1 MRKLKLISKIYSN
14 LYGHIGS
21 YFLKDLKK
29 YTHLIVKGDGSSWV
43 QEEIAKDLILMA
55 KNLNIKTIN
64 SRYRNSIKNQCIYH
78 IDKYSVLQNWK
89 DPLNRIAFPYYHGKP
104 DSHPGF
110 YKMLKTIEKNH
121 LKISK
126 ILVPNS
132 DIENVIL
139 NTNIS
144 SSKVHRIP
152 ISINIDNFKFVDKVQ
167 RRKSRKFLN
176 INDNVRLI
184 GLFQKDG
191 QGWGQ
196 GMDPKL
202 IKGPDVFINC
212 MNLLKSKIPNL
223 QVLLTG
229 PSRGY
234 VKKKLNELKIPYQH
248 HYIKSYQDIQK
259 FYHALDLYIIPSRE
273 EGGPRALLESMAC
286 GIPLVTTNVGMSIDL
301 VEHQVNGW
309 KVDVEDYEDLCY

>member
-1 MRKLKLISKIYSN
+1 
-14 LYGHIGS
+14 
-21 YFLKDLKK
+21 
-29 YTHLIVKGDGSSWV
+29 
-43 QEEIAKDLILMA
+43 
-55 KNLNIKTIN
+55 
-64 SRYRNSIKNQCIYH
+64 
-78 IDKYSVLQNWK
+78 
-89 DPLNRIAFPYYHGKP
+89 
-104 DSHPGF
+104 
-110 YKMLKTIEKNH
+110 
-121 LKISK
+121 
-126 ILVPNS
+126 
-132 DIENVIL
+132 
-139 NTNIS
+139 
-144 SSKVHRIP
+144 
-152 ISINIDNFKFVDKVQ
+152 
-167 RRKSRKFLN
+167 
-176 INDNVRLI
+176 
-184 GLFQKDG
+184 
-191 QGWGQ
+191 
-196 GMDPKL
+196 MDPKL

-273 EGGPRALLESMAC
+273 EGGPRAQLESMAC